1 MAYSW
6 NNTFA
11 LSKVPVGTSG
21 KCPCKGCTDR
31 NARCHSG
38 CKKYAA
44 WSDEMNKAKNVA
56 SKVARA
62 DKDFKDVSFADA
74 PLRIKKTYLKSGR
87 SAVGRKV

>member
-44 WSDEMNKAKNVA
+44 WSDEMNKAKDVA

-62 DKDFKDVSFADA
+62 DKDVKGFLFGRNMDKN
-74 PLRIKKTYLKSGR
+74 IKYKLKNVYR
-87 SAVGRKV
+87 RCIR